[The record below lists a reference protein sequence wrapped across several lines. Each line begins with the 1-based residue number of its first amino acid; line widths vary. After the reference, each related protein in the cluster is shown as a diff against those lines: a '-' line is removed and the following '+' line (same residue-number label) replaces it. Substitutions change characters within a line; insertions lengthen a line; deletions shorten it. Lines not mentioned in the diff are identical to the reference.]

1 MRFVARLIAT
11 GLFTGYTPF
20 FPGTIG
26 SLLGLVLYWAIPN
39 SESAFFVF
47 FVVLLFLVG
56 VWAAGQV
63 ESHTQ
68 IKDNQT
74 IVVDEVVGM
83 FSTVLFFEKEIIW
96 LAIGL
101 VLFRLFDIIKVYPA
115 RQVEKL
121 PHGWGVMMDDV
132 IAGIYGAAALR
143 MLYWMAGKV

>member
-26 SLLGLVLYWAIPN
+26 SLLGLFLYWAVPG
-39 SESAFFVF
+39 SESAYFA
-47 FVVLLFLVG
+47 FVVGLLFFVG

-63 ESHTQ
+63 EAQTG
-68 IKDNQT
+68 IKDDQT
-74 IVVDEVVGM
+74 IVVDEVVG
-83 FSTVLFFEKEIIW
+83 VLIAVIFLEKNFIW

-115 RQVEKL
+115 RRVERL

-132 IAGIYGAAALR
+132 IAGIYAAAALR
-143 MLYWMAGKV
+143 LIYWSAGKV